1 MKKYLHI
8 ATGVMGALAVTGVM
22 AQTQVCT
29 GAAGNATSD
38 IVGSTANFV
47 QVSFRPK
54 CSANVLLSYSQ
65 STTAFAVGSGSQK
78 GKTYFSGNTAGGG
91 VSAQGA
97 CPPTGCTITDVNTK
111 TGQSLTAASSS

>member
-8 ATGVMGALAVTGVM
+8 ASGVMGALAVTGAL
-22 AQTQVCT
+22 AQTAVCSGT
-29 GAAGNATSD
+29 AGNGTSIAGAT
-38 IVGSTANFV
+38 TNFV
-47 QVSFRPK
+47 QVSFTPK
-54 CSANVLLSYSQ
+54 CSANVLLQYSQ

-97 CPPTGCTITDVNTK
+97 CVATGCTATEVGTK
-111 TGQSLTAASSS
+111 TTAALTAAESS